1 MLTPELLQDL
11 DHLIPHVMQTDR
23 YALRKRFGLLSK
35 TFKQLNGKLSDKGDA
50 LESEYLKLLEKAE
63 ASAKL
68 LEKRKALR
76 PEIVYPPLLP
86 INVQH
91 HHILEA
97 LENQQVLIVS
107 GETGSGKTTQ
117 LPKFCLEAGRG
128 RKGRIALTQPRRVA
142 ATSIARQIAHE
153 LNSEV
158 GRMVG
163 YRIRFSEKHS
173 DETLVQVMTDGM
185 LLAETRSDRFL
196 DQYDTI
202 ILDEAH
208 ERSLNIDFLLGYL
221 LQLLEKRRDLRLII
235 TSASIDTEFFSK
247 NFGNAPVIEVSG
259 RSFPV
264 EIHYRELEEARID
277 TGEYTIIDAATDSI
291 RELLDQTK
299 DGDLLAFL
307 PGEQEIREVLERLGP
322 YHQDHLILPLYGR
335 LTVKEQN
342 RIFRNSS
349 QRKVVVATNI
359 AETSLTIPGI
369 HYVIDSGTARISRY
383 LPRKRIQRL
392 QVELIAQSNALQRA
406 GRAGRVGPGVC
417 IRLYSEEVFQQL
429 REYAEPEI
437 LRSNLAGVILQ
448 MLSHGLGHP
457 NIKGPDRIASFPFM
471 NPPPI
476 SAIRE
481 GFRLLDELGALDS
494 NQQLNRL
501 GRQMARLPIE
511 PQIARMLLEALE
523 EHALRE
529 VLVIAAGLSI
539 QDPREYPLEEK
550 EKARQM
556 HRSFVHPN
564 SDFLTLL
571 NIWDSYHDE
580 WESLRTENK
589 MRKFCKKHYLSFVR
603 LREWRDIHRQLSM
616 VLQEAGLLKLK
627 QEPADYG
634 AIHRSILSGLLN
646 CIAQKAEKSFY
657 RGSGGKDV
665 YIFPGSTLAKR
676 AGNWVLAAEQV
687 ETSRLFAR
695 KVANIEVEWLEQLGG
710 KLCRSIYSEPH
721 FNEESGIV
729 EASER
734 VTLYGL
740 TIVPRRNI
748 PFARINR
755 AEATRHFIQEALV
768 SERLRSRLPFFINNK
783 KLKQQLLDQD
793 AKLRRNREYDLDAAQ
808 EAFYTER
815 LHGVG
820 SIHDLNRLL
829 RNKRQEGKGGFLMM
843 KLEDFL
849 ELADEEHGS
858 AEDYPET
865 WQSGEVEFPLYYEFR
880 PGSASDGVTL
890 QVRDEKLSFLHPHA
904 LEWLVPG
911 YWEERILHLL
921 KSLPKATRRHFVP
934 HGDTAK
940 SLRTDLRPPDEI
952 YASQTIPF
960 PENPENRTGASFIKS
975 LCLLIRKKFRIHIPE
990 EDWDWERIPDHLKPR
1005 IEIKDPRKRIVQAGR
1020 NVLEILRLRRAEL
1033 NKSPKISISRDD
1045 SAAWQTAAMKWELE
1059 NINGWSFELP
1069 REIEIKN
1076 PGGPNLKGHPGLFL
1090 QNGRISRRLF
1100 GNPTEA
1106 NESTTPALHK
1116 LLSFAVGPDLAWM
1129 QQDLSDLRDLH
1140 ALYAPFGNPAEMK
1153 DDLWQNL
1160 FQHLFEGSWISNSLE
1175 FESRIEEAQ
1184 KKLETVPGKFLPGFK
1199 SLLESYHL
1207 TQGELEKINAP
1218 SLQNHKA
1225 LEEHVL
1231 NLLPRRFPVKIPF
1244 IQWNN
1249 LKRYLK
1255 AVRIRLDRFRQNPEK
1270 DQEKSMHL
1278 NPWIKILS
1286 QLKEEQLNQQE
1297 ERALEELSWFVEEY
1311 RVSLFAPEVKTPVPV
1326 SPRRL
1331 EKFTRQHFPRHP
1343 MVFTAGPY

>member
-1 MLTPELLQDL
+1 VLTPELLQDL

-86 INVQH
+86 ITVQH

-589 MRKFCKKHYLSFVR
+589 MRKFCKKH
-603 LREWRDIHRQLSM
+603 
-616 VLQEAGLLKLK
+616 
-627 QEPADYG
+627 
-634 AIHRSILSGLLN
+634 
-646 CIAQKAEKSFY
+646 
-657 RGSGGKDV
+657 
-665 YIFPGSTLAKR
+665 
-676 AGNWVLAAEQV
+676 
-687 ETSRLFAR
+687 
-695 KVANIEVEWLEQLGG
+695 
-710 KLCRSIYSEPH
+710 
-721 FNEESGIV
+721 
-729 EASER
+729 
-734 VTLYGL
+734 
-740 TIVPRRNI
+740 
-748 PFARINR
+748 
-755 AEATRHFIQEALV
+755 
-768 SERLRSRLPFFINNK
+768 
-783 KLKQQLLDQD
+783 
-793 AKLRRNREYDLDAAQ
+793 
-808 EAFYTER
+808 
-815 LHGVG
+815 
-820 SIHDLNRLL
+820 
-829 RNKRQEGKGGFLMM
+829 
-843 KLEDFL
+843 
-849 ELADEEHGS
+849 
-858 AEDYPET
+858 
-865 WQSGEVEFPLYYEFR
+865 
-880 PGSASDGVTL
+880 
-890 QVRDEKLSFLHPHA
+890 
-904 LEWLVPG
+904 
-911 YWEERILHLL
+911 
-921 KSLPKATRRHFVP
+921 
-934 HGDTAK
+934 
-940 SLRTDLRPPDEI
+940 
-952 YASQTIPF
+952 
-960 PENPENRTGASFIKS
+960 
-975 LCLLIRKKFRIHIPE
+975 
-990 EDWDWERIPDHLKPR
+990 
-1005 IEIKDPRKRIVQAGR
+1005 
-1020 NVLEILRLRRAEL
+1020 
-1033 NKSPKISISRDD
+1033 
-1045 SAAWQTAAMKWELE
+1045 
-1059 NINGWSFELP
+1059 
-1069 REIEIKN
+1069 
-1076 PGGPNLKGHPGLFL
+1076 
-1090 QNGRISRRLF
+1090 
-1100 GNPTEA
+1100 
-1106 NESTTPALHK
+1106 
-1116 LLSFAVGPDLAWM
+1116 
-1129 QQDLSDLRDLH
+1129 
-1140 ALYAPFGNPAEMK
+1140 
-1153 DDLWQNL
+1153 
-1160 FQHLFEGSWISNSLE
+1160 
-1175 FESRIEEAQ
+1175 
-1184 KKLETVPGKFLPGFK
+1184 
-1199 SLLESYHL
+1199 
-1207 TQGELEKINAP
+1207 
-1218 SLQNHKA
+1218 
-1225 LEEHVL
+1225 
-1231 NLLPRRFPVKIPF
+1231 
-1244 IQWNN
+1244 
-1249 LKRYLK
+1249 
-1255 AVRIRLDRFRQNPEK
+1255 
-1270 DQEKSMHL
+1270 
-1278 NPWIKILS
+1278 
-1286 QLKEEQLNQQE
+1286 
-1297 ERALEELSWFVEEY
+1297 
-1311 RVSLFAPEVKTPVPV
+1311 
-1326 SPRRL
+1326 
-1331 EKFTRQHFPRHP
+1331 
-1343 MVFTAGPY
+1343 